1 MAFKCSKLSQNFL
14 HPTQRN
20 YSPLACRGQAEYM
33 TFVKLQIFY
42 SIANHHNTSYFSYFS
57 ECSTAKYILNIK
69 CLSRSKLRNQ
79 FVILRSLYVF
89 VTKYF
94 CTLSNK
100 KVPQVEAALW
110 DSCVLLGTT
119 KITAKQGTKR
129 NKSGIRI
136 AIFRRWL
143 VQIWFKG
150 LRPKK
155 YGRSWDFVSNGGW
168 AWLCLWQLCDKLCRW
183 GMTSS
188 YLTLFDPWGE
198 EGVRDMPLPRAN
210 VYIRKK
216 SIGGNSDNFLNVC

>member
-79 FVILRSLYVF
+79 FVILKSLFVF

-150 LRPKK
+150 LRPKNIWQK
-155 YGRSWDFVSNGGW
+155 LRFCSKRRVSLALFVAIMWWAVPMGDDIKLFNPIWPVGGGGSERY
-168 AWLCLWQLCDKLCRW
+168 AP
-183 GMTSS
+183 T
-188 YLTLFDPWGE
+188 
-198 EGVRDMPLPRAN
+198 PRKR
-210 VYIRKK
+210 VYP
-216 SIGGNSDNFLNVC
+216 